1 MHVRLG
7 LAGIRAAQSV
17 LSLREATME
26 AFAGIGFPSA
36 YFVTPVTSDRRFGR
50 VHSANNMADA
60 WCDAY
65 PVKLRYE
72 DPLPD
77 LALRL
82 CRPLRWSEARSIEPP
97 NRHEEPFYAF
107 LSGLGFEDGLA
118 LPTYGPGARTGFVG
132 LPAVPGA
139 PMDEDT
145 AVIAHAIAQMSFLR
159 YCELIETGDGVAVRR
174 LGGVA
179 EQLDQ
184 PALDLLAHD
193 VLPPAGLVV
202 DVRPV
207 EPDDI
212 AQQALGETVLAHHVD
227 GLLSS
232 VVGQLE
238 AAVLRDDDETVAL
251 HTADRLRHRGAG
263 VAEALGDARTKGRD
277 ALFLE
282 FEDGAQIH
290 LGGVDEVGHE
300 GLFARETVPSQPIR
314 HPVAER
320 HGTGAVGACA
330 LDFSPWRL

>member
-1 MHVRLG
+1 MHVRSG

-107 LSGLGFEDGLA
+107 LNGLGFEDGLA

-132 LPAVPGA
+132 LPALPGA

-159 YCELIETGDGVAVRR
+159 YCELIDVQAPTDIRLSERELDVVYWIAMGKSNSVIAEILGISAETVDSYVRR
-174 LGGVA
+174 AFRKLGVSDRTSA
-179 EQLDQ
+179 
-184 PALDLLAHD
+184 
-193 VLPPAGLVV
+193 VLHS
-202 DVRPV
+202 
-207 EPDDI
+207 
-212 AQQALGETVLAHHVD
+212 VLAGHLYTGPFRPAPEQD
-227 GLLSS
+227 P
-232 VVGQLE
+232 
-238 AAVLRDDDETVAL
+238 AAL
-251 HTADRLRHRGAG
+251 
-263 VAEALGDARTKGRD
+263 
-277 ALFLE
+277 
-282 FEDGAQIH
+282 
-290 LGGVDEVGHE
+290 
-300 GLFARETVPSQPIR
+300 
-314 HPVAER
+314 
-320 HGTGAVGACA
+320 
-330 LDFSPWRL
+330 